1 MSRRRVDMPQPV
13 CFRSTARNTR
23 REKGDTMKKLL
34 VIVDMQRDFV
44 HGALGTAEARE
55 ILPRLERKIRQARS
69 EGIALAYTMDTHQ
82 ADYLQTQEGKNLPVA
97 HCIEGTEGWDLCPEL
112 AALLQGAK
120 IFRKPSFGSLE
131 LGEYVKQEG
140 FDRVEL
146 AGVCTGICV
155 LSNAAL
161 IKAYAPETEVVVD
174 GTLCACVSPESHK
187 TALQA
192 MRLIQVAVTEA
203 AG

>member
-1 MSRRRVDMPQPV
+1 
-13 CFRSTARNTR
+13 
-23 REKGDTMKKLL
+23 MKTLL

-44 HGALGTAEARE
+44 HGALGTAQARE
-55 ILPRLERKIRQARS
+55 ILPRLERKIRQARD
-69 EGIALAYTMDTHQ
+69 EGAALAYTMDTHQ
-82 ADYLQTQEGKNLPVA
+82 PDYLQTQEGKNLPVV
-97 HCIEGTEGWDLCPEL
+97 HCVEGTTGWDVCPEL
-112 AALLQGAK
+112 SGLLEGAK
-120 IFRKPSFGSLE
+120 AFRKPSFGSVE
-131 LGEYVKQEG
+131 LGEYVKKEG

-174 GTLCACVSPESHK
+174 SGLCACVSPESHQ

-192 MRLIQVAVTEA
+192 MRLIQVAVTEDA
-203 AG
+203 V